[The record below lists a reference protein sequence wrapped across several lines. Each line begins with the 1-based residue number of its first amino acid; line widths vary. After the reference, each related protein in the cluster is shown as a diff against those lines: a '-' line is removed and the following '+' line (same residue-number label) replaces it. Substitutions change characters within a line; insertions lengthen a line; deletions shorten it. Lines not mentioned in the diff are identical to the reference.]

1 MSGLAFISASSRSI
15 LESSRSEFLLW
26 LGGIAGRGLA
36 AAESIVKALRE
47 INGGREM
54 RREGRS
60 ADGPFIGVQ
69 LRISASWDAET
80 QVLLRSHDPLA
91 N

>member
-1 MSGLAFISASSRSI
+1 MVG
-15 LESSRSEFLLW
+15 EKSEEK
-26 LGGIAGRGLA
+26 
-36 AAESIVKALRE
+36 AEVR
-47 INGGREM
+47 M
-54 RREGRS
+54 
-60 ADGPFIGVQ
+60 GPFIAVQ